1 MFFRDRRDAGR
12 QLAHKLSRYAGDKD
26 VVVLGIPRG
35 GVPVAFEVAHA
46 LHAPLDVFLS
56 AKLGVPGNQEL
67 AFGALAGNDGR
78 VLDQSIIRAA
88 GISPEQIQQITESA
102 QRNLEDQALLYRR
115 AMPALPVEDKIVI
128 LIDDGIA
135 TGSSIYAAVQALR
148 QMMPRAVVVAV
159 PVAAP
164 STCSWLRTKVDSLV
178 VLHAPVQFQA
188 VGEFYRDFSQV
199 SDQEV
204 IDSLEQSTRFHE
216 PG

>member
-12 QLAHKLSRYAGDKD
+12 QLAHSLSRYADDKD

-35 GVPVAFEVAHA
+35 GIPVALEVARA
-46 LHAPLDVFLS
+46 LHTPLDVFLS

-67 AFGALAGNDGR
+67 AFGALADNDGR

-88 GISPEQIQQITESA
+88 GVSPEQIRQVTESA
-102 QRNLEDQALLYRR
+102 QRNLQDQAQLYRIAR
-115 AMPALPVEDKIVI
+115 PALPVEDKIVI

-135 TGSSIYAAVQALR
+135 TGSSIYAAAQALR
-148 QMMPRAVVVAV
+148 RMMPRAVIVAV

-164 STCSWLRTKVDSLV
+164 STCSWLRTKADSLV

-204 IDSLEQSTRFHE
+204 IDCLEQSTRFHDR
-216 PG
+216 G